1 MSASPTAYLGR
12 LSANIEPANGTQY
25 TPAAVCVPLPVFLP
39 IGPLSPVETSS
50 HIVVL
55 SGPSGSGKSTIV
67 QRLLVESPVPL
78 QMAVSATTRPSRPG
92 EIHGTHYYFLDRP
105 QFEAKLQAGEFLEWA
120 EVHRSGYL
128 YGTLKSELRRI
139 WGEGKWPLLEVDVE
153 GAQSIMRLYPEALS
167 IFLTASS
174 MQEFEN
180 RLRSRG
186 TETEEVIRR
195 RLQTAERELR
205 LADSYRYRVVNDDL
219 NRAVREICDL
229 LAVRAAT

>member
-1 MSASPTAYLGR
+1 MDKP
-12 LSANIEPANGTQY
+12 
-25 TPAAVCVPLPVFLP
+25 
-39 IGPLSPVETSS
+39 S

-67 QRLLVESPVPL
+67 QRLLAESPVPL

-92 EIHGTHYYFLDRP
+92 EIDGVHYYFLDRP
-105 QFEAKLQAGEFLEWA
+105 QFEAKLAAGEFLEWA

-128 YGTLKSELRRI
+128 YGTLKSELQRI
-139 WGEGKWPLLEVDVE
+139 WDSGKWPLLEVDVE
-153 GAQSIMRLYPEALS
+153 GAQSIMRLYPDALS

-195 RLQTAERELR
+195 RLQTAQRELT

-219 NRAVREICDL
+219 SRAVREICDL
-229 LAVRAAT
+229 LAVRAAS